1 MYPEA
6 SWATLNPVVTDED
19 GRIVEVHPVTQIV
32 RPMVAWVTE
41 GLSAPGVRAE
51 LGRTA
56 PAALTVMPPD
66 LIAATGIAATATLEE
81 LLVVGELTVDG
92 LGTDVVALGEDVVGF
107 SSAVDRFGAAPQA
120 ATMEIAMITVT
131 AHRKFFPADSDNMGV
146 TDQHTSL
153 AAASAMVVAWAARA
167 CAEAT

>member
-1 MYPEA
+1 M
-6 SWATLNPVVTDED
+6 PVVTDED
-19 GRIVEVHPVTQIV
+19 GRMVEVHPVTQIV

-51 LGRTA
+51 FGRMA
-56 PAALTVMPPD
+56 PAALIVIPPV
-66 LIAATGIAATATLEE
+66 LSAATGIAVTATFEGA
-81 LLVVGELTVDG
+81 LVVGELTGVG
-92 LGTDVVALGEDVVGF
+92 LGTDVAGLGENVVGF
-107 SSAVDRFGAAPQA
+107 GSAALGSGDEAPQP
-120 ATMEIAMITVT
+120 ATRETARITVT
-131 AHRKFFPADSDNMGV
+131 AHRKFFPADPDHMGV